1 MADGW
6 ERLARED
13 ALFHVDPGWA
23 GGSVAE
29 FRAGGDLLVDW
40 VLEFAGDVPRGRA
53 LEIGFGVGRNL
64 VHRAGRFE
72 RVDGVDVSPTMLE
85 LTREA
90 GVPANVTLHAT
101 DGRSLPFEDSAFGL
115 VHSHLVF
122 QHVADG
128 AVLEAHLREVA
139 RVLAPDGRAVLQFDT
154 RRLGPAARVVRA
166 LPDAL
171 LPRSRRRHMRRVP
184 RTAAWVRE
192 TAASAGL
199 AVEAEHGADGPL
211 HWFRLY
217 RPGG

>member
-40 VLEFAGDVPRGRA
+40 VLEFAGDVPRRRA

-64 VHRAGRFE
+64 VHLAERFE
-72 RVDGVDVSPTMLE
+72 RVDGVDVSPTMLA

-90 GVPANVTLHAT
+90 GVPGNVRLHAT
-101 DGRSLPFEDSAFGL
+101 DGRTLPFEDGVFDL
-115 VHSHLVF
+115 VHSHLVL
-122 QHVADG
+122 QHVAD
-128 AVLEAHLREVA
+128 ASVVEANLREVG
-139 RVLAPDGRAVLQFDT
+139 RVLAPHGRAVLQFDT
-154 RRLGPAARVVRA
+154 RRLGLGGRLLRL
-166 LPDAL
+166 LPDPL
-171 LPRSRRRHMRRVP
+171 LPRSRRRHMRRTP
-184 RTAAWVRE
+184 RPASWVRR
-192 TAASAGL
+192 AAESAGL

-211 HWFRLY
+211 HWLRFY